1 MSIKISKI
9 SVPDLSIPDLAAR
22 GDRDEGLPTALKVTG
37 AALLGAA
44 ALAAIGVFVARDQM
58 VRHRRDLFSPHPLRR
73 LAALGY
79 LRSHP
84 EVDNVMLLRDFL
96 AWEERPL
103 LRKRAAGI
111 LDEMEKRLAERTEGG
126 EVAEG

>member
-1 MSIKISKI
+1 MTTRIEYEN
-9 SVPDLSIPDLAAR
+9 PDRRA
-22 GDRDEGLPTALKVTG
+22 TALKIAA

-44 ALAAIGVFVARDQM
+44 AAVGLGIYLARDQM
-58 VRHRRDLFSPHPLRR
+58 RRHRRDLFSPHPLRR

-84 EVDNVMLLRDFL
+84 SADDLPLLRDYL

-103 LRKRAAGI
+103 LRKRAAAVLASLEGVLAGEI
-111 LDEMEKRLAERTEGG
+111 LDSGDPL
-126 EVAEG
+126 

>member
-9 SVPDLSIPDLAAR
+9 SVPDFSIPDLSGR
-22 GDRDEGLPTALKVTG
+22 EGRDEGIPTALKVTG
-37 AALLGAA
+37 VALLGAA

-103 LRKRAAGI
+103 LRKRAASI
-111 LDEMEKRLAERTEGG
+111 LDDMENSLAERAGAGG
-126 EVAEG
+126 VAGG